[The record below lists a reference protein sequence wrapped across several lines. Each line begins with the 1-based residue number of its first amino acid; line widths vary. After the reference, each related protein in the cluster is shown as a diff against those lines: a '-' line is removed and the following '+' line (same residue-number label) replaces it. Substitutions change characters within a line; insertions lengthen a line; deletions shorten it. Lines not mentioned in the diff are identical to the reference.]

1 MVRNMS
7 TSTWETWFRTAK
19 EHLDIAERAFNSGL
33 DEVAYEKAV
42 YSGECA
48 LKAVLV
54 KNGVFTRDDWTHDHR
69 KIFDKIKELGL
80 LSPQVLAQ
88 VEDIVTDR
96 DGVEGLGWVDLGD
109 KNPSED
115 IPHID
120 CAHIE
125 RTRYPEEEYSS
136 YDMLRL
142 GDAELKIK
150 LAKKLIEV
158 LENNF

>member
-1 MVRNMS
+1 MVMNMS
-7 TSTWETWFRTAK
+7 TSSWETWFRTAK
-19 EHLDIAERAFNSGL
+19 EHLDIAERAFISCLN
-33 DEVAYEKAV
+33 EVAYEKAI

-54 KNGVFTRDDWTHDHR
+54 KNGVFTKEYWTHDHG
-69 KIFDKIKELGL
+69 KILDKIKELGL

-96 DGVEGLGWVDLGD
+96 DGVVGLGWVDLGG

-115 IPHID
+115 IPHMD

-125 RTRYPEEEYSS
+125 RARYPEKEYSS
-136 YDMLRL
+136 YDMLKL

-150 LAKKLIEV
+150 LAKKLIKA